1 MIIGKRL
8 RLRPVHDEDWQ
19 HIEQWAASREA
30 LWGNFQRFQL
40 DHLPQLR
47 EAYRQT
53 GLLRREAGL
62 LLIEMREDQRLIGF
76 VRYTLTSF
84 PDADI
89 PYPEIGFGITD
100 VGARGKGLSR
110 EAVGLLVD
118 YLFAGYPTERIAAVT
133 DLDNIPSQRIL
144 EGLGFQREG
153 ILRRASFRDGHWCDM
168 AIYSILREEWT
179 FRQKNSNP

>member
-1 MIIGKRL
+1 
-8 RLRPVHDEDWQ
+8 
-19 HIEQWAASREA
+19 
-30 LWGNFQRFQL
+30 
-40 DHLPQLR
+40 
-47 EAYRQT
+47 
-53 GLLRREAGL
+53 
-62 LLIEMREDQRLIGF
+62 
-76 VRYTLTSF
+76 
-84 PDADI
+84 
-89 PYPEIGFGITD
+89 
-100 VGARGKGLSR
+100 
-110 EAVGLLVD
+110 LLVD